1 MVAAIVVRAVV
12 AAGFF
17 WSRNREE
24 GPAVSPASAAV
35 QQPLPDFNFGISAA
49 LTGPA
54 KELGRAMKTGIEVAF
69 AAANE
74 KGGVNGRKLHLVAVD
89 DGYEPARTAEAMKQ
103 LVEKD
108 HVAGVI
114 GNVGPPTAAVAPPSA

>member
-49 LTGPA
+49 LSGPA

-69 AAANE
+69 AAANDS
-74 KGGVNGRKLHLVAVD
+74 GGVHGRKVRLIALD
-89 DGYEPARTAEAMKQ
+89 DGYEPTRTIEAMK
-103 LVEKD
+103 EPADK
-108 HVAGVI
+108 HHGFGFI
-114 GNVGPPTAAVAPPSA
+114 GNVGTPTAAVAAPYA